1 MNDLND
7 SERVEL
13 NELCSLLVDG
23 VAAEGQQRR
32 LEKMLA
38 GSEEARRFYVRTMAM
53 SASLFSYAGEMQ
65 SDAPE
70 PANVVRPAQWR
81 RWLVPLAAA
90 AVVVAG
96 IAVTRFF
103 PGNTS
108 PEATDEIGETVARLS
123 GAKDCQ
129 WVKSGPST
137 GDELMRGQRLDLK
150 SGFAEVTFD
159 SGAQLLLEGPVSLDL
174 RSAWEAEFHRGSLK
188 ANVPPEAA
196 GFRVTSAAVEVVD
209 LGTEFSMTAEDG
221 GVAEVF
227 VLKGAVEVRPRDV
240 GGNLMPKTVLREKQ
254 ARRFAKAGASD
265 VRDGDH
271 KFQSFARKVAIER
284 LVRPMNFVRWSFDE
298 GGGEIAAAVS
308 NSGTDAHIRLPQSDA
323 VESPWTDGKFG
334 GALALDGARGTVAKL
349 SAPVNRGARTVAFWV
364 RVSGD
369 AGSSDA
375 PWVTLPVH
383 RGGDAW
389 AEFSGNHLPGEG
401 VLGALRMN
409 TGAASVVG
417 TTALRDGRWHHL
429 SAVFGQSAKNPGKL
443 HSKIYVD
450 GMLEPLSSK
459 VLGRRAVAKVPAD
472 LDGILRLG
480 GRPGSSEKLHAA
492 IDELLVAD
500 RPLAPQEIRYL
511 MRTNALMTPEA
522 LAAN

>member
-1 MNDLND
+1 MNDN
-7 SERVEL
+7 ERVEL
-13 NELCSLLVDG
+13 NELCSMLVDG
-23 VAAEGQQRR
+23 VATETQQRR

-38 GSEEARRFYVRTMAM
+38 TSEEARRFYVRTMAM
-53 SASLFSYAGEMQ
+53 SASLFSYACEMQ
-65 SDAPE
+65 SEAAE
-70 PANVVRPAQWR
+70 PVNVVRPAQWR

-90 AVVVAG
+90 AMIVAG
-96 IAVTRFF
+96 IAVSRTFVGGA
-103 PGNTS
+103 P
-108 PEATDEIGETVARLS
+108 PEGTEDIVETVARLS
-123 GAKDCQ
+123 GAKDCR

-159 SGAQLLLEGPVSLDL
+159 SGAQLLLEGPVSIDL

-254 ARRFAKAGASD
+254 ARRFAKAGTSD
-265 VRDGDH
+265 VRDGEN
-271 KFQSFARKVAIER
+271 KFQNFARKVAIER
-284 LVRPMNFVRWSFDE
+284 LVRPVNFVRWSFDE

-308 NSGTDAHIRLPQSDA
+308 NSRTDAHLRLRQSEA
-323 VESPWTDGKFG
+323 AEAQWTDGKFG
-334 GALALDGARGTVAKL
+334 GAFSLDGARGSFAKL
-349 SAPVNRGARTVAFWV
+349 PVPINRAARTVAFWV
-364 RVSGD
+364 RASGNVGSAD
-369 AGSSDA
+369 AS
-375 PWVTLPVH
+375 WVTLPVH
-383 RGGDAW
+383 RAGDTW

-409 TGAASVVG
+409 TGVGSVVG
-417 TTALRDGRWHHL
+417 TTALRDGKWHHVA
-429 SAVFGQSAKNPGKL
+429 AVFGQSAKNAGKP

-450 GMLEPLSSK
+450 GMLEPLSAK
-459 VLGRRAVAKVPAD
+459 FQNRRATAKVPAD
-472 LDGILRLG
+472 LDGALWLG
-480 GRPGSSEKLHAA
+480 GRPGSSEKTHVA
-492 IDELLVAD
+492 IDELFVAD
-500 RPLAPQEIRYL
+500 RALAPQEIRCL